1 MKKKA
6 FFTLALTLGALAL
19 AKSKM
24 NNKTSTRS
32 LEDIIKDYEQ

>member
-19 AKSKM
+19 AKSK
-24 NNKTSTRS
+24 NKSSANTRS
-32 LEDIIKDYEQ
+32 LEDIIKDYE